1 VLACPS
7 CGVELPGEFPFC
19 PFCAAPLSEAA
30 LAPSH
35 EERKVV
41 TCLFCDLVGFTA
53 RAERLDPE
61 DVRAL
66 LLPYHARLRFELERF
81 GGTVEKFIGDAV
93 MALFGAPVAHE
104 DDPER
109 AVRAALAIRDWV
121 VEQGEGLQVR
131 IAVATGEALVALGAR
146 PSEGEGMASGDVVN
160 IAARLQ
166 AAAPVNGVLVD
177 ESTRRATRDAIVYQ
191 DAEPVEAK
199 GKAEPIP
206 VSVAVD
212 PRARV
217 GVERGHDA
225 LLVGRSEEV
234 DLLVDALARVRRE
247 RSAQLVTIVGVPGI
261 GKSRLV
267 YELFRSVEEGD
278 ELVTWRHGRAL
289 PYGEAVTFWP
299 LAEMVKAQAGILE
312 TDSPA
317 EAEEKLHA
325 AVAAVDAPE
334 AGWVESHLRPLVGLG
349 GAGGPSEAG
358 RSEAFA
364 AWRRFF
370 ESLAELRTLVLVFE
384 DLHWADDGVLEFV
397 DDLVEWASGVPMLVV
412 CTARPELL
420 SRHVGWGGG
429 KANAATVSL
438 SPLSD
443 EQTAKLLGA
452 LLGRALLPA
461 ETQTTLLAVAGG
473 NPLYAEQYARM
484 LAERGRGEALE
495 LPETVQGI
503 IAARVDGLSAEEKTL
518 LQDASVVGRVFWL
531 GAVAAIGGRDRWQT
545 EELLHA
551 LDRKE
556 FVRRERRSSAGGD
569 DEYAFRHLLVRDV
582 AYGQIPRGERAE
594 KHRRAA
600 EWIESLGRPEDHAE
614 TLVHHYLSA
623 LELSEAAGKDTAALR
638 EPARLALRDA
648 AERAV
653 ALFAYATALSFYE
666 TALELWP
673 EDDPERAELLFRR
686 AEAAFQIDKPLEP
699 LLEAR
704 DALLREGRSE
714 RAAEAETLLAL
725 AFWSRGEPRPTL
737 EHAARAA
744 AAVAT
749 APPSRAKT
757 FVLAN
762 QARMLAVTNHPEQAI
777 VIGREAF
784 ALATS
789 LGLGELRAH
798 ALNTIG
804 LGRMSLDDSGGIED
818 LEQSL
823 RLVLEQG
830 TPFEITRVYNNLGW
844 GYVYAGRMQQAVDA
858 FEAQLETAQQFGL
871 RDQTRWASMM
881 LAVHSFTR
889 GDWDRA
895 LTLVETVIEASE
907 GPLDGPFA
915 LRAAIRLGRGELAG
929 ASADAQRALELTR
942 ASDQNVE
949 DDALRLTF
957 NIRLALANGR
967 RSEAETFA
975 RDLETILDKA
985 LSLSRADGSLDVT
998 LALWELDRPLDA
1010 IARAASA
1017 YPNRVWHQLAAA
1029 VARGELVEAADRLAE
1044 LGARTYEAYIRLRAA
1059 ERLIDEGRRGEGEA
1073 ELTRALAFYRS
1084 VGASLYL
1091 PRAEALVAVGT

>member
-1 VLACPS
+1 VSACPS
-7 CGVELPGEFPFC
+7 CGKELPGEFPFC
-19 PFCAAPLSEAA
+19 PFCAAPLSEAP

-41 TCLFCDLVGFTA
+41 SCLFCDLVGFTA

-66 LLPYHARLRFELERF
+66 LSPYHARLRSELERF

-121 VEQGEGLQVR
+121 AEQGEELQVR

-160 IAARLQ
+160 TAARLQ
-166 AAAPVNGVLVD
+166 VAAPVNGILVD
-177 ESTRRATRDAIVYQ
+177 ETTRRATKDTVVYH

-206 VSVAVD
+206 VSVAVE

-217 GVERGHDA
+217 GFERGHDA
-225 LLVGRSEEV
+225 PLVGRSEEV
-234 DLLVDALARVRRE
+234 DLLVAALARVKRE

-267 YELFRSVEEGD
+267 YELFRSIEGGGQ
-278 ELVTWRHGRAL
+278 LVTWRHGHAL

-317 EAEEKLHA
+317 EGEEKLHA
-325 AVAAVDAPE
+325 AVAAVDAPDPE
-334 AGWVESHLRPLVGLG
+334 WVESQLRPLVGLG

-358 RSEAFA
+358 QSEAFA

-370 ESLAELRTLVLVFE
+370 ESLAELRPLVLVFE
-384 DLHWADDGVLEFV
+384 DLHWADDGVLDFV
-397 DDLVEWASGVPMLVV
+397 DHLVEWASGVPMLVV

-443 EQTAKLLGA
+443 EQTAKLLSS
-452 LLGRALLPA
+452 LLQRAALPA

-484 LAERGRGEALE
+484 LAERGRGDALE

-503 IAARVDGLSAEEKTL
+503 IAARVDGLALEEKAL

-531 GAVAAIGGRDRWQT
+531 GAVAAIGSRDRWQT

-551 LDRKE
+551 LERKE
-556 FVRRERRSSAGGD
+556 FVRRERRSSVGGD

-582 AYGQIPRGERAE
+582 AYGQIPRGERAD

-614 TLVHHYLSA
+614 TLAHHWLTA

-648 AERAV
+648 GERAA
-653 ALFAYATALSFYE
+653 ALFAYPTALTFYE
-666 TALELWP
+666 KALELWP
-673 EDDPERAELLFRR
+673 ADDPERAELLFRR

-725 AFWSRGEPRPTL
+725 TFWSRGDSRATL

-762 QARMLAVTNHPEQAI
+762 QARMLAVTDYPEQAI
-777 VIGREAF
+777 AIGREAF
-784 ALATS
+784 TLASS
-789 LGLGELRAH
+789 LGLEELRAH

-804 LGRMSLDDSGGIED
+804 LARMGLDDLGGIDD
-818 LEQSL
+818 LEESL
-823 RLVLEQG
+823 PLVLEHG

-844 GYVYAGRMQQAVDA
+844 GYVCVGRMHEAVQA
-858 FEAQLETAQQFGL
+858 FEAQLETARQFGL
-871 RDQTRWASMM
+871 SEQTRWASTM
-881 LAVHSFTR
+881 LAANSFTH

-895 LTLVETVIEASE
+895 LTLIESVIEGSE
-907 GPLDGPFA
+907 ARLGGPFA
-915 LRAAIRLGRGELAG
+915 VRAEIRLGRGELAA

-942 ASDQNVE
+942 AYDRDAD
-949 DDALRLTF
+949 DDAVRLAV
-957 NIRLALANGR
+957 NIRVALANGR
-967 RSEAETFA
+967 RSDAETLG
-975 RDLETILDKA
+975 RELDGILDDA
-985 LSLSRADGSLDVT
+985 LSLSRADDSLNVT

-1010 IARAASA
+1010 VVQAASA

-1044 LGARTYEAYIRLRAA
+1044 LGAGTYEAYVRLRAA
-1059 ERLIDEGRRGEGEA
+1059 ETLIEEGRPEGEA
-1073 ELTRALAFYRS
+1073 QLQQALAFYRS
-1084 VGASLYL
+1084 VGATAYM
-1091 PRAEALVAVGT
+1091 RRGEALLAASA